1 MNMSTLEQLAEIT
14 DYDREE
20 QRALGRRRVRTVRNR
35 QADKA
40 QLRRAWSANNFDALL
55 DIQ

>member
-20 QRALGRRRVRTVRNR
+20 QRALGRRRVRTMRNR

-40 QLRRAWSANNFDALL
+40 QLRRAWTTNNFDALL
-55 DIQ
+55 DRQ

>member
-1 MNMSTLEQLAEIT
+1 MNMSPLEQLAEIT

-40 QLRRAWSANNFDALL
+40 QLRRAWSTNNFDALL
-55 DIQ
+55 DRQ

>member
-20 QRALGRRRVRTVRNR
+20 QRALGRRRVRAVRNR
-35 QADKA
+35 NSDKA
-40 QLRRAWSANNFDALL
+40 QLRRAWSTNNFDALL
-55 DIQ
+55 GI

>member
-1 MNMSTLEQLAEIT
+1 MNISTLSQLAEIT

-40 QLRRAWSANNFDALL
+40 QLLRAWSTNNFDALL
-55 DIQ
+55 DR